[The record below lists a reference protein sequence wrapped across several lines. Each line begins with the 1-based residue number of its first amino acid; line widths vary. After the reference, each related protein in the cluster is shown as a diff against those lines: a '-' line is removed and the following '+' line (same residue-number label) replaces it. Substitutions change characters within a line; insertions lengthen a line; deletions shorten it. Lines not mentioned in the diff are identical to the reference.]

1 MPRGETAA
9 RSAGP
14 KARDTTARVS
24 KADDSTAIVW
34 FRNDLR
40 ISDHRPL
47 TEAAREATHVLA
59 VFVLDRRAGGAWAVG
74 GAALWWLHHSLAA
87 LSEAIGRAGGTL
99 VLREGDAATIIP
111 ELADQAGATS
121 VHCGRSHEPS
131 LRELDQR
138 VEHALQKRSVAF
150 RSHRVS
156 TLFDLDAIRTQSG
169 KIYGVFTP
177 FARTCRGLPDPA
189 APLPPVAGLNAPKG
203 SFASDRLEDW
213 HLLPTRPDWA
223 GGLRDTWTP
232 GEIGA
237 HDRMKRFLA
246 DHLAEYGDNR
256 NIPGNEDGTSMLSP
270 HLRWGELSPVQVWHA
285 ARAANEAARGNRSK
299 AGTRSGFETFQ
310 NEILW
315 HEFAAYLL
323 HNNPAMPD
331 EPLRAAYGRL
341 RWRRDP
347 RGLRAWQRGLT
358 GVPIV
363 DAGMRQLWH
372 VGWMHNRVR
381 MITASLLTK
390 HLLVSWRE
398 GEAWFWDTLV
408 DGDLATNS
416 ASWQWVAGTGT
427 DSQPFFRIF
436 NPVTQGRKFDPDGTY
451 VRRWV
456 PELARLSSRWLH
468 APWEAPAAELERAG
482 IRLGHDYPKP
492 VISLEEGR
500 DRALSA
506 FRNEVR
512 AAS

>member
-9 RSAGP
+9 R
-14 KARDTTARVS
+14 TA
-24 KADDSTAIVW
+24 KPADDTTAIVW

-40 ISDHRPL
+40 LADHRPL
-47 TEAAREATHVLA
+47 TEAAREAARVLA
-59 VFVLDRRAGGAWAVG
+59 VFVLDRSAGGAWALG
-74 GAALWWLHHSLAA
+74 GASLWWLHHSLAA

-111 ELADQAGATS
+111 ELAGQANAAS
-121 VHCGRSHEPS
+121 VHCGRSHEPA
-131 LRELDQR
+131 LRQLDHR
-138 VEHALQKRSVAF
+138 VEQALARRSIAF

-156 TLFDLDAIRTQSG
+156 TLFDLDAIRTQAG
-169 KIYGVFTP
+169 KIYGVYTP
-177 FARTCRGLPDPA
+177 FAHACRGLPDPEP
-189 APLPPVAGLNAPKG
+189 PLPPVARLQAPHG
-203 SFASDRLEDW
+203 DFASDRLEDW
-213 HLLPTRPDWA
+213 RLLPTRPDWA
-223 GGLRDTWTP
+223 SGLRHAWTP
-232 GEIGA
+232 GEAGG
-237 HDRMKRFLA
+237 HDRMRSFLA
-246 DHLAEYGDNR
+246 DHLEEYGNSR
-256 NIPGNEDGTSMLSP
+256 NIPGDENGTSMLSP

-285 ARAANEAARGNRSK
+285 AREADDAARTKRPR
-299 AGTRSGFETFQ
+299 AGSGARSGFETFQ

-331 EPLRAAYGRL
+331 QPLRAAYARL

-372 VGWMHNRVR
+372 IGWMHNRVR

-390 HLLVSWRE
+390 HLLVSWQE

-416 ASWQWVAGTGT
+416 ASWQWVAGCGT

-456 PELARLSSRWLH
+456 PELAKLSSRWLH

-482 IRLGHDYPKP
+482 VRLGHDYPKP

>member
-1 MPRGETAA
+1 M
-9 RSAGP
+9 
-14 KARDTTARVS
+14 TARRADPA
-24 KADDSTAIVW
+24 ADDTAAIVW

-40 ISDHRPL
+40 LSDHRPL
-47 TEAAREATHVLA
+47 TEARREAARVLA
-59 VFVLDRRAGGAWAVG
+59 VFVLDRSAGGAWAVG

-87 LSEAIGRAGGTL
+87 LSEAIRKAGGTL

-111 ELADQAGATS
+111 ALAEQAGAAS
-121 VHCGRSHEPS
+121 VHCGRSHEPA
-131 LRELDQR
+131 LQELDRR
-138 VEHALQKRSVAF
+138 VEQALARRAIAL

-169 KIYGVFTP
+169 KIYGVYTP
-177 FARTCRGLPDPA
+177 FARTCRSLPDPDP
-189 APLPPVAGLNAPKG
+189 PLPTVTRLQAPRG
-203 SFASDRLEDW
+203 AFASDRLEQW
-213 HLLPTRPDWA
+213 HLPPTRPDWA

-232 GEIGA
+232 GEAGA
-237 HDRMKRFLA
+237 HDRMRRFLA
-246 DHLAEYGDNR
+246 DHLEGYGSSRD
-256 NIPGNEDGTSMLSP
+256 IPGDERGTSMLSP

-285 ARAANEAARGNRSK
+285 ARAAHAAAPGRK
-299 AGTRSGFETFQ
+299 PDAGGARSGFETFQ

-331 EPLRAAYGRL
+331 EPLRAAYARL

-347 RGLRAWQRGLT
+347 RGLQAWQRGLT

-372 VGWMHNRVR
+372 IGWMHNRVR

-390 HLLVSWRE
+390 HLLVSWQE

-436 NPVTQGRKFDPDGTY
+436 NPVTQGRKFDPEGTY

-456 PELARLSSRWLH
+456 PELGNLAPRWLH
-468 APWEAPAAELERAG
+468 APWEAPAAELDRAG
-482 IRLGHDYPKP
+482 IRLGQDYPKP
-492 VISLEEGR
+492 VISLEAGR